1 MPFHTDH
8 SIKANGLDIKP
19 IANVV
24 LIAPEIPQNTGNLI
38 RLCANVGA
46 RLHLVEPLGF
56 QLDNPRL
63 RRASLDY
70 SDLTNII
77 VHKTIDEFLKDVPI
91 GRVYGATI
99 PGTVTYTTPRYQ
111 LGDTIVFGSESVG
124 LPRNVINK
132 LNHNNQINVPM
143 MPANRSLNI
152 SNAAAIIVYEVW
164 RQVGFLGA
172 SPLPHKNQS
181 YFS

>member
-1 MPFHTDH
+1 MDFQ
-8 SIKANGLDIKP
+8 P
-19 IANVV
+19 IANIV
-24 LIAPEIPQNTGNLI
+24 LIAPEIPQNTGNVI

-56 QLDNPRL
+56 RLENPGL

-70 SDLTNII
+70 SDLTDIL
-77 VHKTIDEFLKDVPI
+77 VHNSIDELFQTISIDS
-91 GRVYGATI
+91 VYGATI
-99 PGTVTYTTPRYQ
+99 PGTVLYTYPRYQ

-124 LPRNVINK
+124 LPANVVDK
-132 LNHNNQINVPM
+132 LNFENRVQIPM

-152 SNAAAIIVYEVW
+152 SNAAAIIVYEMW
-164 RQVGFLGA
+164 RQIGFSGA
-172 SPLPHKNQS
+172 SALARENQS

>member
-1 MPFHTDH
+1 MDFQ
-8 SIKANGLDIKP
+8 P
-19 IANVV
+19 IANIV
-24 LIAPEIPQNTGNLI
+24 LIAPEIPQNTGNVI

-56 QLDNPRL
+56 RLENPGL

-70 SDLTNII
+70 SDLTDIL
-77 VHKTIDEFLKDVPI
+77 VHNSIDELFQTI
-91 GRVYGATI
+91 SIHSVYGATI
-99 PGTVTYTTPRYQ
+99 PGTVVYTSPRYQ

-124 LPRNVINK
+124 LPDSLVDK
-132 LNHNNQINVPM
+132 LNLENRVQIPM

-152 SNAAAIIVYEVW
+152 SNAAAIIVYEMW
-164 RQVGFLGA
+164 RQIGFSGA
-172 SPLPHKNQS
+172 SALARENQS

>member
-1 MPFHTDH
+1 M
-8 SIKANGLDIKP
+8 NLQP

-56 QLDNPRL
+56 QLENAGL

-70 SDLTNII
+70 SDLTDIR
-77 VHKTIDEFLKDVPI
+77 VHDSVNEFFQTLSA
-91 GRVYGATI
+91 GSVYGATI
-99 PGTVTYTTPRYQ
+99 PGTVLYTTPRYQ

-124 LPRNVINK
+124 LPDSVVDK
-132 LNHNNQINVPM
+132 LKFENRVHIPM

-152 SNAAAIIVYEVW
+152 SNAAAIIVYEMW
-164 RQVGFLGA
+164 RQFGFSGA
-172 SPLPHKNQS
+172 SGSPDEDQY

>member
-1 MPFHTDH
+1 MD
-8 SIKANGLDIKP
+8 SQP

-56 QLDNPRL
+56 QLQNARL

-70 SDLTNII
+70 TDLTDLR
-77 VHKTIDEFLKDVPI
+77 VHNSIDDFFQTITL
-91 GRVYGATI
+91 GSVYGATI
-99 PGTVTYTTPRYQ
+99 PGTVLYTTPRYQ
-111 LGDTIVFGSESVG
+111 LGDTIVFGSESIG
-124 LPRNVINK
+124 LPASVVDK
-132 LNHNNQINVPM
+132 LDVENRVHIPM

-152 SNAAAIIVYEVW
+152 SNAAAIIVYEMW
-164 RQVGFLGA
+164 RQIGFSGA
-172 SPLPHKNQS
+172 SGFTQKNQS

>member
-1 MPFHTDH
+1 MDFQ
-8 SIKANGLDIKP
+8 P

-24 LIAPEIPQNTGNLI
+24 LIAPEIPQNTGNVI

-56 QLDNPRL
+56 RLENPGL

-70 SDLTNII
+70 SDLTDIL
-77 VHKTIDEFLKDVPI
+77 VHNSIDELFQTISIDS
-91 GRVYGATI
+91 VYGATI
-99 PGTVTYTTPRYQ
+99 PGTVLYTSPRYK

-124 LPRNVINK
+124 LPASVVDK
-132 LNHNNQINVPM
+132 LNFENRVHIPM

-152 SNAAAIIVYEVW
+152 SNAAAIIVYEMW
-164 RQVGFLGA
+164 RQIGFSGA
-172 SPLPHKNQS
+172 SALAHENQA

>member
-1 MPFHTDH
+1 MNFQ
-8 SIKANGLDIKP
+8 P

-56 QLDNPRL
+56 QLENAGL

-70 SDLTNII
+70 SDLTDIR
-77 VHKTIDEFLKDVPI
+77 VHASVNEFFQTISI
-91 GRVYGATI
+91 GSVYGATI
-99 PGTVTYTTPRYQ
+99 PGTVLYTTPRYQ

-124 LPRNVINK
+124 LPGSVMDK
-132 LNHNNQINVPM
+132 LNFENRVHIPM

-152 SNAAAIIVYEVW
+152 SNAAAIIVYEMW
-164 RQVGFLGA
+164 RQIGFSGA
-172 SPLPHKNQS
+172 SALPHERQY

>member
-1 MPFHTDH
+1 MDFQ
-8 SIKANGLDIKP
+8 P

-24 LIAPEIPQNTGNLI
+24 LIAPEIPQNTGNVI

-56 QLDNPRL
+56 RLENPGL

-70 SDLTNII
+70 SDLTDIF
-77 VHKTIDEFLKDVPI
+77 VHNSIDEFFQTISI
-91 GRVYGATI
+91 GSVYGATI
-99 PGTVTYTTPRYQ
+99 PGTVLYTSPRYQ

-124 LPRNVINK
+124 LPASLVDK
-132 LNHNNQINVPM
+132 LNLENRVQIPM

-152 SNAAAIIVYEVW
+152 SNAVAIIVYEMW
-164 RQVGFLGA
+164 RQIGFSGA
-172 SPLPHKNQS
+172 SAFPQENQS
-181 YFS
+181 SFS